1 MAPISSRLST
11 SVPASVP
18 SLDASVKAT
27 RGPRLPPAAVKAQD
41 SDVFQSQQVPSKW
54 FPEDSGAPVKGG
66 DALGYDVRSPTSTT
80 VEAKGPTPLVTHG
93 TATSQLHVEQDLT
106 LSQVAATVDLHH
118 KWVSGLSVT
127 VTSPSG
133 KTATLPLAKGHD
145 EKGTFDL
152 SQAFAGESARGD
164 WTLTVNDSLKT
175 DVGAVNGW
183 SLQLTGDAGD
193 TQPVPPDSGT
203 GPLDPRNIPAADW
216 TCFVNLNADNSLES
230 FGKSDLNEMEK
241 VGSLAGKMNVIA
253 LVDGGSQSGGGWEKG
268 TRLMYV
274 TKDPNN
280 SSNIV
285 SREIA
290 VDPSSDLGKLLAKGN
305 GELDTGNAEVL
316 HAAIDY
322 VQKNVSS
329 QHFMVDLWDH
339 GNDWRGVSYD
349 DHPED
354 NLDMPQLQQALSGL
368 SQKVDI
374 VSADACLMATVEV
387 ADTAKAAGADWLVG
401 SEEVEP
407 GAGWDYTDLLGR
419 MGKLFEGTDDVSAQ
433 DVATAIATSYAAGGL
448 DNSTMSVT
456 DLSGMGALNQQLDA
470 FSEALLAN
478 GGLQDPVVRTA
489 YEKAKRYDDYD
500 QMDLGDFAS
509 KVSAATTHPE
519 LKAAADAL
527 VAELGQVTAPQSG
540 NPYGWKTSTGLT
552 VYAPRGSVD
561 GAYDVAGAAWKDSRW
576 NAVIP
581 TYSGRL
587 AA

>member
-1 MAPISSRLST
+1 MAPISRLST
-11 SVPASVP
+11 PASASVP
-18 SLDASVKAT
+18 SAVAPAKS
-27 RGPRLPPAAVKAQD
+27 PRLPPAAVPAQQ
-41 SDVFQSQQVPSKW
+41 SDVFQAKQVPSKW
-54 FPEDSGAPVKGG
+54 FPEASGQPVRGG
-66 DALGYDVRSPTSTT
+66 DALGFDVRSTTSTT
-80 VEAKGPTPLVTHG
+80 VEASGPTPIVTHG
-93 TATSQLHVEQDLT
+93 TAQSQVHVDQDLT

-118 KWVSGLSVT
+118 KWVSGLTVT

-133 KTATLPLAKGHD
+133 KTATVPLAKGHD

-152 SQAFAGESARGD
+152 SQAFAGESAKGD

-175 DVGAVNGW
+175 DVGAINAW
-183 SLQLTGDAGD
+183 SLQLTGEPAS
-193 TQPVPPDSGT
+193 TEPAPSPVPPDSGT
-203 GPLDPRNIPAADW
+203 GPIDPRNIPAADW

-230 FGKSDLNEMEK
+230 FGKSDMNEMEK
-241 VGSLAGKMNVIA
+241 VGSLAGQMNVIA
-253 LVDGGSQSGGGWEKG
+253 LVDGGTQTGGGWEKG

-274 TKDPNN
+274 TRDPNN
-280 SSNIV
+280 SSNVV

-290 VDPSSDLGKLLAKGN
+290 VDPDSDLGKLLAKGN
-305 GELDTGNAEVL
+305 GELDTGSPEVL

-322 VQKNVSS
+322 VQRNIPS

-349 DHPED
+349 DHPSD

-387 ADTAKAAGADWLVG
+387 ADTAQAAGADWLVG

-407 GAGWDYTDLLGR
+407 GAGWNYTDFLTR
-419 MGKLFEGTDDVSAQ
+419 VSKLFDGKSDVSAQ
-433 DVATAIATSYAAGGL
+433 EIANAISDSYAAGGL

-456 DLSGMGALNQQLDA
+456 DLSGMAALNQKIDA
-470 FSEALLAN
+470 FSDALLAAN
-478 GGLQDPVVRTA
+478 GLKDAAVRSA

-509 KVSAATTHPE
+509 KVSAATTDPAV
-519 LKAAADAL
+519 KAAADAL
-527 VAELGQVTAPQSG
+527 VDQLKAVTTPQSG

-552 VYAPRGSVD
+552 LYAPRGSVD
-561 GAYDVAGAAWKDSRW
+561 SEYKVPGAAWLGSRW
-576 NAVIP
+576 NAVIQ